1 MTERVKNLGKK
12 RKDEIKMV
20 KNYRGEG
27 RRERE
32 VLHEGKKK
40 VSDKKEYMNV

>member
-20 KNYRGEG
+20 KNYRGG

-40 VSDKKEYMNV
+40 VSDKKEYINV